1 MSIRI
6 SGHSCRMS
14 GVEPPSRRMTL
25 LERGRRDQRGLVL
38 TEEESWRLRE
48 PSVKQGRSQGQGARE
63 GALDQG
69 VDYPSDMSRGVGGAF
84 A

>member
-38 TEEESWRLRE
+38 TAEESWRLRE
-48 PSVKQGRSQGQGARE
+48 PSSKVARKARGPGRE
-63 GALDQG
+63 H
-69 VDYPSDMSRGVGGAF
+69 
-84 A
+84 